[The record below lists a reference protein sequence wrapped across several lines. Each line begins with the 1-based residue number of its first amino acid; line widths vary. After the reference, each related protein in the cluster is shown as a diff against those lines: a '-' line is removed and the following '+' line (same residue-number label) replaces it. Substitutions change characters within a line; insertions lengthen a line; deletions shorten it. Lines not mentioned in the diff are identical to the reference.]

1 MIYYTGAGNWHV
13 LGKARSIAAEK
24 DF

>member
-13 LGKARSIAAEK
+13 LGNTRSIAAEK